1 MGKYYLIKNCKYI
14 TAILGILVILFFRD
28 TINGVWLKAVGVPL
42 LGNIQSSIFNDCICI
57 LLVTLGVIL
66 ITIRKIKKD
75 GQKIT
80 LEKVFCVIVF
90 CMLYYYQ
97 RISFT
102 NTFVP
107 FYLFPHIVYADIVP
121 ILLFFCIL
129 RIKIKKS
136 SEETISPD
144 VLASCITN
152 YLDDNSDQYAIML
165 SGEYGIGKTYYY
177 EQTVKKI
184 IKNKRK
190 EPIYISVYGIKSQDD
205 LHRKFFE
212 EIHPIIKGSFFHLFS
227 NILNALSSFFGGNI
241 NLNKTEVTKSLDIDW
256 NNYVICIDDL
266 ERIAQTDCITEFFG
280 YLNDLLVN
288 HKVKI
293 LFIANEEQLN
303 DGNKHSDYK
312 RNKEKLV
319 QFTYQYTCNIIY
331 FIETYANNEKNTQFS
346 EYLNSVKERIDNF
359 YHHHKLKNLR
369 TLKFNIYILKQ
380 IYNYLQNNYEQ
391 ELLHALINKKY
402 LFLTMVYSAE
412 YKAKNN
418 LDIFPIID
426 IEKSRV
432 VLYRKYYGNLLPST
446 NVNENVTLTTEDCIV
461 DKYWGMNYHLY
472 DYSESLTHY
481 ITTGTLN
488 QDEFDNETKLL
499 AEEIRIEEETKKK
512 DLLTKLENPWQ
523 HEDAEMQV
531 NIEDALFKLEK
542 GDVGVKDYPAFIH
555 ALSIIDENGFANV
568 WINEN
573 SVQERIREG
582 LTNRM
587 KKELDNGG
595 KDASTEYSYTPYLQ
609 LKRDE
614 FYVAIEE
621 VVFNFFKENK
631 ERIIRD
637 EFHNRLRLA
646 VNQEISLG
654 EFNDYDFDLF
664 FFDKITPEVFFDII
678 ITCNNK
684 VKMEISNFI
693 RYRIHHKNE
702 FDAIFYKQ
710 LIEIIDV
717 YLNKNQEPCVSRK
730 IIELLLKVLKG
741 EMK

>member
-1 MGKYYLIKNCKYI
+1 MEFGLR
-14 TAILGILVILFFRD
+14 L
-28 TINGVWLKAVGVPL
+28 WGVPL
-42 LGNIQSSIFNDCICI
+42 FGNIQSSIFNDCICI
-57 LLVTLGVIL
+57 LLVFLGVIL

-97 RISFT
+97 RISFP
-102 NTFVP
+102 NTFVS
-107 FYLFPHIVYADIVP
+107 FYLFPHIAYADILP

-129 RIKIKKS
+129 KIKIEKS
-136 SEETISPD
+136 SEATISLNA
-144 VLASCITN
+144 LASCITN

-165 SGEYGIGKTYYY
+165 NGKYGIGKTYYY
-177 EQTVKKI
+177 EQTIKKI
-184 IKNKRK
+184 IKSKRK
-190 EPIYISVYGIKSQDD
+190 EPIYISVYGVKSQDD
-205 LHRKFFE
+205 LHRKFIE

-227 NILNALSSFFGGNI
+227 SILNALSSFFGGNI
-241 NLNKTEVTKSLDIDW
+241 NLSKTEVTKSLSIDW

-303 DGNKHSDYK
+303 DENKHSDYN

-319 QFTYQYTCNIIY
+319 RFTYQYTCNIIY
-331 FIETYANNEKNTQFS
+331 FIETYVNNEKNTQFS
-346 EYLNSVKERIDNF
+346 EYLNSEKERIDKF
-359 YHHHKLKNLR
+359 YHHHKLENLR
-369 TLKFNIYILKQ
+369 TLQFNIYILKQ
-380 IYNYLQNNYEQ
+380 VYKYLQNKYEK
-391 ELLHALINKKY
+391 ELLNKLISKKY
-402 LFLTMVYSAE
+402 LFLTMVYSVE
-412 YKAKNN
+412 YKEKNN
-418 LDIFPIID
+418 LDIFYTID
-426 IEKSRV
+426 IEKSRAI
-432 VLYRKYYGNLLPST
+432 LYNKYYGDFLPST
-446 NVNENVTLTTEDCIV
+446 SVNGNATLTPEDCIV
-461 DKYWGMNYHLY
+461 DKYWGINFYLY
-472 DYSESLTHY
+472 DNSKSLIDY
-481 ITTGTLN
+481 IITGILN
-488 QDEFDNETKLL
+488 QNEFYNETKQV
-499 AEEIRIEEETKKK
+499 AEDIRIEDETKKK
-512 DLLTKLENPWQ
+512 NLLAKLENLWE

-531 NIEDALFKLEK
+531 NIEEALYKLEK
-542 GDVGVKDYPAFIH
+542 GEVGVKDYPAFIH

-568 WINEN
+568 GINEN

-587 KKELDNGG
+587 KKERDNGG
-595 KDASTEYSYTPYLQ
+595 KDSDAEYNYNPYLQ

-621 VVFNFFKENK
+621 IVLNFFKENK

-664 FFDKITPEVFFDII
+664 FFDKITPEVFFEII
-678 ITCNNK
+678 VICSNK
-684 VKMEISNFI
+684 VKLEITNFI

-717 YLNKNQEPCVSRK
+717 YLNKSQEPCVSRK